1 MISRNF
7 LASVAI
13 VLASVSPVLAQD
25 IKFSSQNSYPES
37 VTFSAKQDVFLLG
50 SVRQGLV
57 AKLDHAGKYTPFIA
71 DNRLIST
78 AGLLVDDARNTL
90 WVTNSDPG
98 VGERTATATQGKLA
112 AIATYDATTGKP
124 RLYFDLGSLSAGSH
138 FANDVTLDADG
149 NAYITDSFAPI
160 VYKIDT
166 AGKASIFAQNP
177 MFHTGDGFN
186 LNGIA
191 WHKDGYLLVD
201 KYNTGELFRVSTSNP
216 TDIEPVK
223 LPEALPGAD
232 GIHLVDGEHLI
243 VAQNL
248 GKDRIVELTSTDGW
262 KSATIVRTKQG
273 EASMPTAPITVGR
286 DIYVLDSRL
295 DTLFDPKATK
305 VGDYL
310 LQQF

>member
-1 MISRNF
+1 
-7 LASVAI
+7 
-13 VLASVSPVLAQD
+13 
-25 IKFSSQNSYPES
+25 
-37 VTFSAKQDVFLLG
+37 
-50 SVRQGLV
+50 
-57 AKLDHAGKYTPFIA
+57 
-71 DNRLIST
+71 
-78 AGLLVDDARNTL
+78 
-90 WVTNSDPG
+90 
-98 VGERTATATQGKLA
+98 
-112 AIATYDATTGKP
+112 
-124 RLYFDLGSLSAGSH
+124 
-138 FANDVTLDADG
+138 
-149 NAYITDSFAPI
+149 
-160 VYKIDT
+160 
-166 AGKASIFAQNP
+166 

>member
-98 VGERTATATQGKLA
+98 VGERTATATQ
-112 AIATYDATTGKP
+112 
-124 RLYFDLGSLSAGSH
+124 
-138 FANDVTLDADG
+138 
-149 NAYITDSFAPI
+149 
-160 VYKIDT
+160 
-166 AGKASIFAQNP
+166 
-177 MFHTGDGFN
+177 
-186 LNGIA
+186 
-191 WHKDGYLLVD
+191 
-201 KYNTGELFRVSTSNP
+201 
-216 TDIEPVK
+216 IEPVK

-262 KSATIVRTKQG
+262 KSATIVRTKQS